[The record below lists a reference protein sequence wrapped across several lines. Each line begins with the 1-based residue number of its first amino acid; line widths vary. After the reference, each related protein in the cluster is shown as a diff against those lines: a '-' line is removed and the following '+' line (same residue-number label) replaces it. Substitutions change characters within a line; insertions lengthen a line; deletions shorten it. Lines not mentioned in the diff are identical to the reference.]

1 MIKFLTL
8 CLGVCAALALA
19 APSARAQNRA
29 ETQMLVELRTLQE
42 QVQRMQLAMNQLA
55 EQVKATES
63 RLESQSGDTRK
74 GFADQRV
81 LIDAMASG
89 LRAQNERENESAVRI
104 AQLNQELKAIRDG
117 LRMQQ
122 TLLNEIV
129 GFLQP
134 LAGAAAAAAGG
145 GVTDPAA
152 AAAAGAQP
160 PPTGGTTAPKPGTIP
175 PSPAEYYNTAYNYY
189 YENQFEMAVKVLGD
203 AISRFPE
210 STEAP
215 RAQNTIGDAYYR
227 MGRFKEA
234 LMAHTAVITNYK
246 DPDAVSDAYYKQG
259 MDYEALKQI
268 EAARKSYTQVV
279 SLYPTSSAAVQ
290 AQQALRRI
298 GK

>member
-1 MIKFLTL
+1 MIKSLTL
-8 CLGVCAALALA
+8 CLAACGALALA
-19 APSARAQNRA
+19 PPPARAQNRA

-63 RLESQSGDTRK
+63 RLDAQSGDTRK

-81 LIDAMASG
+81 LIDAMATG

-152 AAAAGAQP
+152 AATGAPP
-160 PPTGGTTAPKPGTIP
+160 PPTGGTAAPKPGTIP

>member
-1 MIKFLTL
+1 MIKSLML
-8 CLGVCAALALA
+8 CLATCGALALA
-19 APSARAQNRA
+19 APPARAQNRA

-63 RLESQSGDTRK
+63 RLEAQSGDTRK

-81 LIDAMASG
+81 LIDAMATG

-152 AAAAGAQP
+152 AAAGAP

-234 LMAHTAVITNYK
+234 LTAHTAVITNYE
-246 DPDAVSDAYYKQG
+246 DPDAVSDAYYKQA
-259 MDYEALKQI
+259 MYHEALKQVD
-268 EAARKSYTQVV
+268 AARKSYTQVV
-279 SLYPTSSAAVQ
+279 SLFPNSSAAVQ

>member
-1 MIKFLTL
+1 MKSLSI
-8 CLGVCAALALA
+8 CLAVSGLLAFAPAPAA
-19 APSARAQNRA
+19 AQNRA

-63 RLESQSGDTRK
+63 RLDAQTGETRK
-74 GFADQRV
+74 GFADQRIV
-81 LIDAMASG
+81 IDSINAG
-89 LRAQNERENESAVRI
+89 LRAQTERDNDSAVRI
-104 AQLNQELKAIRDG
+104 TQLNQELKAIRDG

-134 LAGAAAAAAGG
+134 LAGAASAAAATG
-145 GVTDPAA
+145 TDPAA
-152 AAAAGAQP
+152 AAGTTGAQP
-160 PPTGGTTAPKPGTIP
+160 PPGVAPPKPGTIP
-175 PSPAEYYNTAYNYY
+175 PSPAEYYATAYNYY
-189 YENQFEMAVKVLGD
+189 YENQFEMAVKVLAD
-203 AISRFPE
+203 AIERFPE

-215 RAQNTIGDAYYR
+215 RAQNTIGDAYFR

-234 LMAHTAVITNYK
+234 LTAHTAVITNYK

-259 MDYEALKQI
+259 QDYEALKQI
-268 EAARKSYTQVV
+268 DAARKSYTQVV
-279 SLYPTSSAAVQ
+279 SLFPNSSAAVQ

>member
-1 MIKFLTL
+1 MIKSLTL
-8 CLGVCAALALA
+8 CLAACGALALA
-19 APSARAQNRA
+19 PPPARAQNRA

-63 RLESQSGDTRK
+63 RLDAQSGDTRK

-81 LIDAMASG
+81 LIDAMATG

-145 GVTDPAA
+145 VTDPAA
-152 AAAAGAQP
+152 AGTQP
-160 PPTGGTTAPKPGTIP
+160 PPAGGTTAPKPGTIP

-189 YENQFEMAVKVLGD
+189 YENQFETAVKVLGD